1 MAVRRGSLHNKTPLE
16 AQKLHQPHPISSMN
30 DDLPESKH
38 SAASASSSNLQRNL
52 LEVNSDGPNAKHL
65 IAYPRVII
73 FCCWTRT
80 NRRGRH
86 IVSERIN

>member
-38 SAASASSSNLQRNL
+38 SAASPSSSNLQRNL

-65 IAYPRVII
+65 IAYPRVMILVV
-73 FCCWTRT
+73 RLST
-80 NRRGRH
+80 NTSLMQRL
-86 IVSERIN
+86 